1 MRCLCHSSAL
11 VAGKACEKLPRGPE
25 ELLRSISTYCSGSA
39 KRCSQLT
46 EMQEYFHMER
56 KKILKLASTRWLS
69 MHQCVSRI
77 LEYWVVLISYFRVAV
92 VEDKLLSAENILKSM
107 ENSYT
112 KAYLLFLKYVLNIL
126 NKFNA
131 LFQSRT
137 ILIHKISDA
146 SENILR
152 VFN

>member
-1 MRCLCHSSAL
+1 
-11 VAGKACEKLPRGPE
+11 
-25 ELLRSISTYCSGSA
+25 
-39 KRCSQLT
+39 
-46 EMQEYFHMER
+46 
-56 KKILKLASTRWLS
+56 

-92 VEDKLLSAENILKSM
+92 VEDELLSAENILRSM

-146 SENILR
+146 SENILKDFLTNFIKIDVLNTVQLHNINVDDPNNFLQNDR
-152 VFN
+152 FFLGTECEEYINNFNSAVVTEIKNKF